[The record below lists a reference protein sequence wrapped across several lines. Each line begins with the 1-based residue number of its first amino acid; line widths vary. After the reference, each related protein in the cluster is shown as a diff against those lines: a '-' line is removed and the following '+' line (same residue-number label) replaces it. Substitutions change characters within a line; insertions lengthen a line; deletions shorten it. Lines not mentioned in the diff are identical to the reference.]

1 MYIIKEYVIG
11 YALIIIPAILLLC
24 LIYWLI
30 KRTIDNQKHWQ
41 HLFVGLQFSA
51 EDFYK
56 SVQARIEKKKIEGLR
71 FSRVTYSQ
79 KRGLGLGGKREYLH
93 IEKNEFVYDVCAS
106 PFGDDFFVSMW
117 YAERHSVT
125 YKILHRIPLLRNF
138 VETKTYYGIDTDG
151 MIKSA
156 ISAGFDEAV
165 EELTTSK
172 GVRMLTDSERKLF

>member
-1 MYIIKEYVIG
+1 MKHYFLD
-11 YALIIIPAILLLC
+11 YAPIVFLILPVLG

-79 KRGLGLGGKREYLH
+79 KRGLGLGGRREYLH
-93 IEKNEFVYDVCAS
+93 IEKNEFIYDVCAS

-138 VETKTYYGIDTDG
+138 VETKTYYQIDTDG

-156 ISAGFDEAV
+156 ITAGFDEAV

-172 GVRMLTDSERKLF
+172 GVRMLTESERKIF

>member
-1 MYIIKEYVIG
+1 MMEFLIGWSPII
-11 YALIIIPAILLLC
+11 LPSLLLLG

-30 KRTIDNQKHWQ
+30 RRTVDNQKHWQ
-41 HLFVGLQFSA
+41 HLFVGMQFSA
-51 EDFYK
+51 EEFYK
-56 SVQARIEKKKIEGLR
+56 SVQENIAKKKIEGLK

-79 KRGLGLGGKREYLH
+79 KRRFGLGGSREYLH
-93 IEKNEFVYDVCAS
+93 IEKNEFIYDVCAA

-125 YKILHRIPLLRNF
+125 YKILHKIPLLKNF

-156 ISAGFDEAV
+156 INAGFDESV

-172 GVRMLTDSERKLF
+172 GVRMLTESERKLF